1 MQCFVIMFN
10 RLTWPRLMAEYLS
23 DTGCE
28 VILVDNASTYPPLL
42 EWYESCP
49 YKVYR
54 LKENRGHM
62 AVWSSGIV
70 NEYPDQ
76 YYVVTDPDLDLSGVP
91 RDYLDV
97 LMKGLLG
104 NSEVTKVGLSL
115 MIDDLPT
122 NTFTAQILEKEG
134 KYWQAIR
141 DLYGFYVAGVDTTF
155 AVYDR
160 ERGLNER
167 FYWALR
173 SPEPYVAR
181 HLPWYL
187 TRENLTIEE
196 LFYLVRATDV
206 SSFTRIFRE
215 NFGI

>member
-1 MQCFVIMFN
+1 
-10 RLTWPRLMAEYLS
+10 MAEFLS

-49 YKVYR
+49 FKVYR

-62 AVWSSGIV
+62 AVWDAGII
-70 NEYPDQ
+70 NEFSDQ
-76 YYVVTDPDLDLSGVP
+76 YYAVTDPDLELSGVP

-97 LMKGLLG
+97 LMKGLVG
-104 NSEVTKVGLSL
+104 NSEVTKAGLSL
-115 MIDDLPT
+115 RIDDLPA
-122 NTFTAQILEKEG
+122 NAFTAQILAKEE
-134 KYWQAIR
+134 KYWLSDR
-141 DLYGFYVAGVDTTF
+141 DPNGFYVAGVDTTF

-160 ERGLNER
+160 ERQLNER

-173 SPEPYVAR
+173 APEPYIAR

-187 TRENLTIEE
+187 TRDNLTLEE

-206 SSFTRIFRE
+206 STFTRIFRE

>member
-1 MQCFVIMFN
+1 
-10 RLTWPRLMAEYLS
+10 MAEFLS

-28 VILVDNASTYPPLL
+28 VILADNASTYPPLL
-42 EWYESCP
+42 EWYDSCP

-62 AVWSSGIV
+62 AVWDAGIV
-70 NEYPDQ
+70 NECRDQ
-76 YYVVTDPDLDLSGVP
+76 YYAVTDPDLDLSGVP

-97 LMKGLLG
+97 LMRGLTG
-104 NSEVTKVGLSL
+104 NSEVIKAGLSL
-115 MIDDLPT
+115 RIDDLPT
-122 NTFTAQILEKEG
+122 NAFTAQILVKEE
-134 KYWQAIR
+134 KYWHAIR
-141 DLYGFYVAGVDTTF
+141 DLNGFYQAGVDTTF
-155 AVYDR
+155 AIYDR
-160 ERGLNER
+160 ERVLNEK